1 MKLAKVVL
9 ARLGL
14 LVQGF
19 SKGVSVGWLGKSLN
33 KIFVDGYT
41 YLRTMYSEEQIKML
55 VLEGRQ
61 VWDEESSSNKN
72 NVAAEHWNA
81 ESNLCVLL
89 YALILLNGFKTVVET
104 GVANGITTRVI
115 MRALERTNGTLHSFD
130 ILESSRNVYTGKGNW
145 KFHKLEPNRRIQHQ
159 LKKEA
164 NLIGPCDIWLHD
176 SNHGQTWQSFEY
188 SLAWNL
194 LAPGGI
200 LLSDDVDA
208 SPAWGEASTRFL
220 NQPAIVFDTRK
231 FIGISFKN

>member
-1 MKLAKVVL
+1 MKLTKVVL

-14 LVQGF
+14 LVHGF
-19 SKGVSVGWLGKSLN
+19 SKGVSVGWLGKSNN
-33 KIFVDGYT
+33 KIYIDGYSLLLT
-41 YLRTMYSEEQIKML
+41 KYSEEQIKVL

-61 VWDEESSSNKN
+61 IWVEESSAEKNK
-72 NVAAEHWNA
+72 VAAEHWNA

-89 YALILLNGFKTVVET
+89 YVLILLNKFKVVVET
-104 GVANGITTRVI
+104 GVANGVTTRVV

-130 ILESSRNVYTGKGNW
+130 ILESSRNVYKGKGNW
-145 KFHKLEPNRRIQHQ
+145 KFHKLEPNRKIQHQ
-159 LKKEA
+159 LEKEA

-194 LAPGGI
+194 LAPGGV

-208 SPAWGEASTRFL
+208 SPAWGEASISYL
-220 NQPAIVFDTRK
+220 DNPAIIFDTRK
-231 FIGISFKN
+231 FIGVSVKN